1 MIPLSFITDLFS
13 KFFDIATEVIIWNKS
28 CIYKNDA
35 GSSNIPVLIKIYLKF
50 ILQPLKQ
57 TFLLNVSIKCFSFV
71 LELLLWSCSRNDHI
85 LPAFSESN
93 QLIRI
98 LLIICSTLY
107 AFLECL
113 FLIKLGP

>member
-35 GSSNIPVLIKIYLKF
+35 GSSNIRVLIKIYLKF

-71 LELLLWSCSRNDHI
+71 LELLLWSCSKNDHI
-85 LPAFSESN
+85 LPAFSGSN